1 MALTVKE
8 KIDELRKKNAEA
20 LLCGGADKIEAQHK
34 RGKLSARERLQL
46 LFDNGYYDEF
56 NKFVEN
62 SGRKISSVGG
72 RKMSGD
78 GMVTAV
84 GPVDGRLVYA
94 ASQDF
99 TVMGGSL
106 GEMHAWKMVEAM
118 LKALKN
124 GVPFIAI
131 NDSGG
136 ARIQEAIFSLR
147 GYGDVF
153 FQNTALSG
161 VVPQISII
169 AGPCAGGAAYS
180 PALMDFI
187 IMVKGT
193 GKLFIT
199 GPAVIKGVTGE
210 VVTDEEL
217 GGAMAHATTSG
228 NIHFVAEND
237 HHAIQIA
244 KQLLSYLPSNNTET
258 APRVGDGSINLIEYP
273 DLNTI
278 IPDDAREAYNMLDVI
293 NRVVDPGSVLEVK
306 QFWAR
311 NVITCFARINGQT
324 VGIIANQPN
333 FKAGCLDID
342 ASDKASEHIRFCN
355 AFNIPIIT
363 FVDVP
368 GFLPGVQQEFGG
380 IIRHG
385 AKMLFSYSA
394 ATVPKITIVVR
405 KAYGGAY
412 LAMCAKSL
420 GADRTAAWPTAE
432 IAVMGA
438 EGAVNVLYA
447 KEIKGA
453 PDPAAKK
460 KELINEY
467 EGRWV
472 TPYPA
477 AEFGLV
483 DAVIEPVKTR
493 EYISVALETLKNK
506 RELRPEKKHG
516 LIPM

>member
-8 KIDELRKKNAEA
+8 KIEELRKKNADA
-20 LLCGGADKIEAQHK
+20 LLCGGADRIEAQHK
-34 RGKLSARERLQL
+34 RNKLTARERLQL

-56 NKFVEN
+56 NKLVEN
-62 SGRKISSVGG
+62 SGRKISSVAGQ
-72 RKMSGD
+72 KMPGD

-84 GPVDGRLVYA
+84 GPINGRLAYA

-118 LKALKN
+118 IKSLKN
-124 GVPFIAI
+124 GIPFIAI

-153 FQNTALSG
+153 YHNTALSG

-169 AGPCAGGAAYS
+169 SGPCAGGAAYS

-217 GGAMAHATTSG
+217 GGAMAHALNSG

-237 HHAIQIA
+237 HHAIELT
-244 KQLLSYLPSNNTET
+244 KQLLSYLPQNNTEN
-258 APRVGDGSINLIEYP
+258 PPNYGDGSIQVIEYP

-278 IPDDAREAYNMLDVI
+278 VPDDPREAYDMRDII

-306 QFWAR
+306 QYWAQ
-311 NVITCFARINGQT
+311 NIITCFARINGQT
-324 VGIIANQPN
+324 IGIIANQPSV
-333 FKAGCLDID
+333 KAGCLDID
-342 ASDKASEHIRFCN
+342 ASDKSAEHIRFCN
-355 AFNIPIIT
+355 AFNIPIVT

-368 GFLPGVQQEFGG
+368 GFLPGVKQEFGG

-385 AKMLFSYSA
+385 AKMLFAYSA
-394 ATVPKITIVVR
+394 ATVPKITIVIR

-420 GADRTAAWPTAE
+420 GADRSAAWPTAE

-438 EGAVNVLYA
+438 EGAVSVLYA
-447 KEIKGA
+447 KEVKA
-453 PDPAAKK
+453 AADPVAKK
-460 KELINEY
+460 KELISEY
-467 EGRWV
+467 ESRWV

-483 DAVIEPVKTR
+483 DAVIEPSKTR

>member
-1 MALTVKE
+1 MSTVKE
-8 KIDELRKKNAEA
+8 KIELLRKKDAEA
-20 LLCGGADKIEAQHK
+20 SLGGGIESIEKQHQ

-46 LFDNGYYDEF
+46 LFDNGYYQEF
-56 NKFVEN
+56 NKLVEN
-62 SGRKISSVGG
+62 SGRKISSVAGK
-72 RKMSGD
+72 KMPGD
-78 GMVTAV
+78 GMVTAC
-84 GPVDGRLVYA
+84 GPVNGRIAYA

-99 TVMGGSL
+99 TVVGGSL
-106 GEMHAWKMVEAM
+106 GEMHAWKMSEAM
-118 LKALKN
+118 LKSLKN
-124 GVPFIAI
+124 GCPFIAI

-147 GYGDVF
+147 GYGEAF
-153 FQNTALSG
+153 YNNTALSG

-187 IMVKGT
+187 IMVKNT
-193 GKLFIT
+193 GQLFIT

-210 VVTDEEL
+210 VVSAEDL
-217 GGAMAHATTSG
+217 GGAMAHATKSG

-237 HHAIQIA
+237 NHAVEIT
-244 KQLLSYLPSNNTET
+244 KQLLSYLPQNNTE
-258 APRVGDGSINLIEYP
+258 APPSYGDGSLNIIEYP

-278 IPDDAREAYNMLDVI
+278 IPDDPKEAYNMLDVI
-293 NRVVDPGSVLEVK
+293 NRIVDPGSVMEVK
-306 QFWAR
+306 QFWAT
-311 NVITCFARINGQT
+311 NILTCFARINGDT
-324 VGIIANQPN
+324 IGIIANQPCV
-333 FKAGCLDID
+333 KAGCLDID

-355 AFNIPIIT
+355 AFNIPIVT

-368 GFLPGVQQEFGG
+368 GFLPGVQQEYGG

-394 ATVPKITIVVR
+394 ATVPKITIVIR

-438 EGAVNVLYA
+438 EGAVAVLNA
-447 KEIKGA
+447 KEIKEA
-453 PDPAAKK
+453 KDPVAKK
-460 KELINEY
+460 KELMKEY
-467 EGRWV
+467 EDRWQ

-477 AEFGLV
+477 AEYGLV
-483 DAVIEPVKTR
+483 DAVIEPIKTR
-493 EYISVALETLKNK
+493 EYISVALQTLKNK
-506 RELRPEKKHG
+506 SELRPPKKHG

>member
-1 MALTVKE
+1 MAKVKE
-8 KIDELRKKNAEA
+8 KIEELRKKDAEA
-20 LLCGGADKIEAQHK
+20 LLGGGVSRIDAQHK
-34 RGKLSARERLQL
+34 RGKLTARERLQL

-62 SGRKISSVGG
+62 SGRRISSIGG
-72 RKMSGD
+72 NKMPGD
-78 GMVTAV
+78 GMVTAA
-84 GPVDGRLVYA
+84 GAINGRVAYT

-106 GEMHAWKMVEAM
+106 GEMHAWKMCEAM
-118 LKALKN
+118 LKSLKN
-124 GVPFIAI
+124 GCPFIAI

-147 GYGDVF
+147 GYGEVF
-153 FQNTALSG
+153 YNNTALSG

-187 IMVKGT
+187 IMVKGS

-217 GGAMAHATTSG
+217 GGAMAHALNSG

-237 HHAIQIA
+237 QHAIEIT
-244 KQLLSYLPSNNTET
+244 KQLLSYLPQNNTEN
-258 APRVGDGSINLIEYP
+258 PPSYGDGSIQLMEYP

-278 IPDDAREAYNMLDVI
+278 VPDDPKEAYNMFEVI

-306 QFWAR
+306 QFWAT
-311 NVITCFARINGQT
+311 NIITCFARINGET
-324 VGIIANQPN
+324 IGIIANQPCV
-333 FKAGCLDID
+333 KAGCLDID
-342 ASDKASEHIRFCN
+342 ASDKSSEFIRFCN
-355 AFNIPIIT
+355 AFNIPIVT

-385 AKMLFSYSA
+385 AKMLFAYSA
-394 ATVPKITIVVR
+394 ATVPKVTIVVR

-420 GADRTAAWPTAE
+420 GADRSAAWPTAE

-438 EGAVNVLYA
+438 EGAVAVLYA
-447 KEIKGA
+447 KEIKEA
-453 PDPAAKK
+453 KDPVARK
-460 KELINEY
+460 KELIEEY
-467 EGRWV
+467 QERWSS
-472 TPYPA
+472 PYPA

-483 DAVIEPVKTR
+483 DAVIEPIKTR
-493 EYISVALETLKNK
+493 EYISVCLQTLKNK
-506 RELRPEKKHG
+506 RELRPAKKHG

>member
-1 MALTVKE
+1 MLNVKE
-8 KIDELRKKNAEA
+8 KIEELREKNAVADLGGGEA
-20 LLCGGADKIEAQHK
+20 SIQKQHE
-34 RGKLSARERLQL
+34 RGKLSARERLTL
-46 LFDNGYYDEF
+46 LFDNGYYNEF
-56 NKFVEN
+56 NKLVEN
-62 SGRKISSVGG
+62 SGRKISSVAGK
-72 RKMSGD
+72 KMPGD
-78 GMVTAV
+78 GMITAA
-84 GPVDGRLVYA
+84 GPINGRIAYA

-106 GEMHAWKMVEAM
+106 GEMHAWKMCEAM
-118 LKALKN
+118 IKSLKN
-124 GVPFIAI
+124 GCPFIAI

-147 GYGDVF
+147 GYGEAF
-153 FQNTALSG
+153 YNNTALSG

-187 IMVKGT
+187 IMVKNT

-210 VVTDEEL
+210 IVTDEEL
-217 GGAMAHATTSG
+217 GGAMAHATKSG

-237 HHAIQIA
+237 QHAIDIC
-244 KQLLSYLPSNNTET
+244 KQLLSYLPQNNTEN
-258 APRVGDGSINLIEYP
+258 PPSYGDGSMEIIEFE

-278 IPDDAREAYNMLDVI
+278 IPDDSKEAYNMLDVI
-293 NRVVDPGSVLEVK
+293 NRIVDTGSVLEVK
-306 QFWAR
+306 QHWAT
-311 NVITCFARINGQT
+311 NILTLFARMNGET
-324 VGIIANQPN
+324 VGIIANQPCV
-333 FKAGCLDID
+333 KAGCLDID

-355 AFNIPIIT
+355 AFNIPLLT

-368 GFLPGVQQEFGG
+368 GFLPGVQQEYGG

-394 ATVPKITIVVR
+394 ATVPKITIVIR

-438 EGAVNVLYA
+438 EGAVSVLNG
-447 KEIKGA
+447 KEIKEA
-453 PDPAAKK
+453 KDPAAKK
-460 KELINEY
+460 KELMDDY
-467 EGRWV
+467 TARWQ

-477 AEFGLV
+477 AEYGLV
-483 DAVIEPVKTR
+483 DTVLEPIKTR
-493 EYISVALETLKNK
+493 EYISVCLQTLKNK
-506 RELRPEKKHG
+506 RELRPAKKHG
-516 LIPM
+516 LLPL

>member
-1 MALTVKE
+1 MATVKE
-8 KIDELRKKNAEA
+8 KIENLRKRESEA
-20 LLCGGADKIEAQHK
+20 LLGGGSTSIEKQHQK
-34 RGKLSARERLQL
+34 GKLTARERLQL
-46 LFDNGYYDEF
+46 LFDNGYYQEF
-56 NKFVEN
+56 NQLVEN
-62 SGRKISSVGG
+62 SGRRISSVGG
-72 RKMSGD
+72 NKMPGD
-78 GMVTAV
+78 GMVTAT
-84 GPVDGRLVYA
+84 GPINGRIAYS

-106 GEMHAWKMVEAM
+106 GEMHAWKMSEAM
-118 LKALKN
+118 LKSLKN
-124 GVPFIAI
+124 GCPFIAI

-147 GYGDVF
+147 GYGEAF
-153 FQNTALSG
+153 YNNTALSG

-187 IMVKGT
+187 IMVKNT
-193 GKLFIT
+193 GQLFIT

-210 VVTDEEL
+210 VVTAEDL
-217 GGAMAHATTSG
+217 GGAMAHATKSG

-237 HHAIQIA
+237 QHAIEIT
-244 KQLLSYLPSNNTET
+244 KQLLSYLPQNNTET
-258 APRVGDGSINLIEYP
+258 PPNYGDGSIELIEYS
-273 DLNTI
+273 DLNSI
-278 IPDDAREAYNMLDVI
+278 IPDDPKEAYNMLDVI
-293 NRVVDPGSVLEVK
+293 NRIVDPGSVLEVK
-306 QFWAR
+306 QFWAT
-311 NVITCFARINGQT
+311 NILTCFARINGET
-324 VGIIANQPN
+324 IGIIANQPCV
-333 FKAGCLDID
+333 KAGCLDID

-355 AFNIPIIT
+355 AFNIPLLT
-363 FVDVP
+363 LVDVP
-368 GFLPGVQQEFGG
+368 GFLPGVQQEYGG

-394 ATVPKITIVVR
+394 ATVPKITVVIR

-438 EGAVNVLYA
+438 EGAVAVLNG
-447 KEIKGA
+447 KEIKEA
-453 PDPAAKK
+453 KDPAARK
-460 KELINEY
+460 KELMKEY
-467 EGRWV
+467 EDRWQ

-493 EYISVALETLKNK
+493 EYISVALQTLKNK
-506 RELRPEKKHG
+506 SELRPAKKHG

>member
-1 MALTVKE
+1 MSTVKE
-8 KIDELRKKNAEA
+8 KIELLRKKDAEA
-20 LLCGGADKIEAQHK
+20 DLGGGVDTITKQHE

-46 LFDNGYYDEF
+46 LFDNGYYQEF
-56 NKFVEN
+56 NKLVEN
-62 SGRKISSVGG
+62 SGRKISSIAG
-72 RKMSGD
+72 RKMPGD
-78 GMVTAV
+78 GMVTAC
-84 GPVDGRLVYA
+84 GPVNGRIAYA

-99 TVMGGSL
+99 TIMGGSL
-106 GEMHAWKMVEAM
+106 GEMHAWKMSEAM
-118 LKALKN
+118 LKSLKN
-124 GVPFIAI
+124 GCPFIAV

-147 GYGDVF
+147 GYGEAF
-153 FQNTALSG
+153 YNNTALSG

-187 IMVKGT
+187 IMVKNT

-199 GPAVIKGVTGE
+199 GPAVIKSVTGE

-217 GGAMAHATTSG
+217 GGAMAHATKSG

-237 HHAIQIA
+237 HHAIEIT
-244 KQLLSYLPSNNTET
+244 KQLLSYLPQNNTE
-258 APRVGDGSINLIEYP
+258 APPSYGDGSIDIIEYP

-278 IPDDAREAYNMLDVI
+278 IPDDTKEPYNMLDVI
-293 NRVVDPGSVLEVK
+293 NRIVDPGSVLEVK
-306 QFWAR
+306 QFWAT
-311 NVITCFARINGQT
+311 NILTLFARINGET
-324 VGIIANQPN
+324 IGIIANQPCV
-333 FKAGCLDID
+333 KAGCLDID
-342 ASDKASEHIRFCN
+342 ASDKAAEHIRFCN
-355 AFNIPIIT
+355 AFNIPIVT

-368 GFLPGVQQEFGG
+368 GFLPGVQQEYGG

-385 AKMLFSYSA
+385 AKMLFAYSA
-394 ATVPKITIVVR
+394 ATVPKITIVIR

-438 EGAVNVLYA
+438 EGAVAVLNA
-447 KEIKGA
+447 KELKEA
-453 PDPAAKK
+453 SDPATRK
-460 KELINEY
+460 KELIKEY
-467 EGRWV
+467 EDKWQ

-477 AEFGLV
+477 AEYGLI
-483 DAVIEPVKTR
+483 DSVIEPVKTR
-493 EYISVALETLKNK
+493 EYISVALQTLANK
-506 RELRPEKKHG
+506 YESEPAKKHG
-516 LIPM
+516 LMPL

>member
-1 MALTVKE
+1 MATVKQ
-8 KIDELRKKNAEA
+8 KIEELKKKDTEA
-20 LLCGGADKIEAQHK
+20 LLGGGADKIDAQHK

-56 NKFVEN
+56 NKLVEN
-62 SGRKISSVGG
+62 SGRRISSVSGN
-72 RKMSGD
+72 KMPGD
-78 GMVTAV
+78 GMVTAD
-84 GPVDGRLVYA
+84 GPINGRIAYA

-106 GEMHAWKMVEAM
+106 GEMHAWKMCEAM
-118 LKALKN
+118 MKSLKN
-124 GVPFIAI
+124 GCPFVAI

-147 GYGDVF
+147 GYGDIF
-153 FQNTALSG
+153 YNNTALSG

-187 IMVKGT
+187 IMVKNT

-217 GGAMAHATTSG
+217 GGAMAHAVNSG

-237 HHAIQIA
+237 HHAIEIT
-244 KQLLSYLPSNNTET
+244 KQLLSYLPQNNTES
-258 APRVGDGSINLIEYP
+258 PPNYGDGSIQLIEYP

-278 IPDDAREAYNMLDVI
+278 VPDDPREAYNMQDVI
-293 NRVVDPGSVLEVK
+293 NRVVDPNSVLEVK
-306 QFWAR
+306 QHWAP
-311 NVITCFARINGQT
+311 NIITCFARMNGET
-324 VGIIANQPN
+324 IGIIANQPN
-333 FKAGCLDID
+333 VKAGCLDID
-342 ASDKASEHIRFCN
+342 ASDKSSEFIRFCN
-355 AFNIPIIT
+355 AFNIPLLT

-368 GFLPGVQQEFGG
+368 GFLPGVQQEYGG

-385 AKMLFSYSA
+385 AKMLFAYSA

-438 EGAVNVLYA
+438 EGAVAVLNA
-447 KEIKGA
+447 KEIKEA
-453 PDPAAKK
+453 ANPAARK
-460 KELINEY
+460 KELMKEY
-467 EGRWV
+467 EDKWQ

-483 DAVIEPVKTR
+483 DAVIEPIKTR
-493 EYISVALETLKNK
+493 EYISISLQTLRNK
-506 RELRPEKKHG
+506 RELRPAKKHG